1 MAGLDS
7 QVAVSGGLFG
17 EELLLSGNAVL
28 TIDGSDFAVD
38 DTPVDYIE
46 LTSILGLGY
55 DDEPYRRLTGTL
67 LNGDPLDNDFRIG
80 NNGKIV
86 LVPEP
91 ATLLLLGFG
100 GMALL
105 RRKRGYGG

>member
-1 MAGLDS
+1 LIGRDLTIS
-7 QVAVSGGLFG
+7 
-17 EELLLSGNAVL
+17 ENAVL

-38 DTPVDYIE
+38 GEPVGYIE

-55 DDEPYRRLTGTL
+55 NDEPFRRLTGTL
-67 LNGDPLDNDFRIG
+67 LNGDPLNSNFQIG
-80 NNGKIV
+80 ESAKIV

-91 ATLLLLGFG
+91 GTLLLLGFG

-105 RRKRGYGG
+105 RRKRGYGA